1 MATYMLTT
9 ADNPFNP
16 LTHWDE
22 WYTWDEGAGYHTCGL
37 IARLTYN
44 SSDISDADQ
53 DAEHDRAIDAILDIN
68 PTGNYIKIKIPKD
81 SED

>member
-22 WYTWDEGAGYHTCGL
+22 WYTWDEAAGYHTCGL
-37 IARLTYN
+37 IARLAYN
-44 SSDISDADQ
+44 SSDISEADQ
-53 DAEHDRAIDAILDIN
+53 DAEHDRAIDTILDIN
-68 PTGNYIKIKIPKD
+68 PTGNYLKIKIPKD